1 MKKIG
6 RNDVCPCGTG
16 KKYKHCC
23 LTQQDTERSLASGRP
38 ENPAHIKELEAALAL
53 CKSGRFS
60 EARHHCEKVL
70 SSDPDNAH
78 ALHYLG
84 FIEYKNGKIE
94 AAIQLMGRSA
104 EIAPSASC
112 LNNLGLAFEA
122 LGHLDSARGTYQ
134 QALLLDPKLAGA
146 HNNLGNVCH
155 GQRQL
160 DDALQHFERAIALDP
175 KMAETYSN
183 IGLIYSYQ
191 GKLEH
196 AAQYFEKAVSIRPDF
211 AEAYTN
217 LLFLKSFASSS
228 RPDEYLGLARS
239 WESRFVSPL
248 ERKHAREKT
257 LIRPEI
263 SGRRLRVGYVSG
275 DLRHHAVAYF
285 IAKVFEYHDRSR
297 VKLFAYAS
305 GAMRDEV
312 TTRLEG
318 TADHWVEILGVS
330 DAEVLARIEAD
341 QIDVLIDLSGHT
353 KHERLGVF
361 ARRAAPVQASYLGY
375 FASTGLTEMDYW
387 IGDEILTRK
396 TTDSQFSE
404 EVWRLPRAWV
414 SYCPLFEA
422 PKPVGRTG
430 TDSTVWFGCFNSLL
444 KLTAESIALWSKLL
458 LEIPEGV
465 LLLKT
470 KLLEDVGNQRRVLAG
485 FAHHGVATERIILE
499 GESKWE
505 DYMDAYN
512 RIDVALDPVG
522 GHSGGTVSCDALW
535 MGVPVI
541 HATGQAVTS
550 RFTESILTALNR
562 PEWIC
567 ETQDAYIA
575 RAAALARDPAAR
587 KAIRL
592 QQREQLIK
600 SPLGDAKD
608 LTQHLEAAY
617 FAMFERWQNKQGE
630 IAPSSAQHHG

>member
-1 MKKIG
+1 M
-6 RNDVCPCGTG
+6 CPCGTG

-23 LTQQDTERSLASGRP
+23 LTQQDAARPLANGRL
-38 ENPAHIKELEAALAL
+38 ENPAHIKELEAALAH

-60 EARHHCEKVL
+60 EARQHCEKVL

-84 FIEYKNGKIE
+84 FIEYRTGKIE
-94 AAIQLMGRSA
+94 TAIQLMGRSA
-104 EIAPSASC
+104 QIAPSASC

-122 LGHLDSARGTYQ
+122 LGHLDSARGAYQ

-146 HNNLGNVCH
+146 HNNLGNVCR

-160 DDALQHFERAIALDP
+160 DDALAHFERAIALDP

-191 GKLEH
+191 GKLEQ
-196 AAQYFEKAVSIRPDF
+196 AAQYFEKSVSIRPDF

-228 RPDEYLGLARS
+228 SPDEYLGLARS
-239 WESRFVSPL
+239 WESRFVPPL

-257 LIRPEI
+257 QIRQEL

-275 DLRHHAVAYF
+275 DYRHHAVAYF
-285 IAKVFEYHDRSR
+285 IAKVFEHHDQSR
-297 VKLFAYAS
+297 VELFAYSS
-305 GAMRDEV
+305 GTMHDDV
-312 TTRLEG
+312 TARLKG
-318 TADHWVEILGVS
+318 TVNHWVEIFGAS

-396 TTDSQFSE
+396 ATDSQFSE

-422 PKPVGRTG
+422 PEPVGRTG

-499 GESKWE
+499 GESQWE

-512 RIDVALDPVG
+512 RIDIALDPVG
-522 GHSGGTVSCDALW
+522 GHSGGTISCDALW

-541 HATGQAVTS
+541 HATGTAVTS
-550 RFTESILTALNR
+550 RFTESILTALGR
-562 PEWIC
+562 PEWVC
-567 ETQDAYIA
+567 ETEDAYIA
-575 RAAALARDPAAR
+575 SAAALARDPAAR

-592 QQREQLIK
+592 QQREQFVK

-617 FAMFERWQNKQGE
+617 FRMFERWQSKQGE
-630 IAPSSAQHHG
+630 IAPAGAQHHG